1 MISNYINNLSI
12 RYKLILFL
20 IIPVLT
26 ILYFS
31 LSGIYLKFEQQ
42 QEGKKLLEFIQI
54 SYHIDNV
61 IHELQKERGI
71 SAGFVESGGQLF
83 REELRIQRQL
93 MDEKLE
99 FIRLSLLAA
108 DQKIDYSGF
117 PNVLARIKLNRKKL
131 NIIRKNVNSMKQSD
145 FFEGYS
151 NLITAGLDIIRHL
164 QVVTSDAVIAN
175 QSDAYTNLLM
185 LQERSGQERGLLNG
199 VFTSG
204 KLDARRFKLFAGY
217 VSDQEAL
224 LKKFYTVASKKQQA
238 LLHEKMKST
247 EIGDVEKL
255 RTAVIYKATRNDR
268 LNSILAFI
276 GYGGLIHNFK
286 NYVIRGDQ
294 RYENKFNAI
303 YKTAIK
309 TINEYQDLPGMSKK
323 EIDSL
328 NIIKITFGKYK
339 SLLENTRRLRNIGKN
354 ITEID
359 SVVKVDDR
367 PALEAI
373 NYLHKTVTGLDTS
386 KWWKNASVR
395 IELIR
400 EVSNSVRGDIVDLA
414 QQNLSSSTRTL
425 YLYLVLTITSLMI
438 SFVLGYRLIRYL
450 IGSII
455 NIATHMGKMQEQ
467 GEFDK
472 LLSVSGSD
480 EINKVTEAFNN
491 LIIERGK
498 FDEQLKLSAT
508 VFDKTSEAMVI
519 TDADNRFIMVNPAF
533 TEITGYILDEILG
546 KTPKLLQSGKQ
557 DKKFYQEMWD
567 SLRENDTWSGEILNK
582 RKNGEIF
589 PEWLNINV
597 IRNNQGEITKHIAM
611 FSDITERKQHEEEQV
626 VLQHQLLQAQKMESL
641 GQLTGGIAHDFN
653 NMLSAILGYTEL
665 AMESDNDESTL
676 KKYLNEVILAGNR
689 AKDLVIQMLTFS
701 RGGNGI
707 EFQLVDID
715 ALLKESINMIRPIL
729 PSTIEFVSHISR
741 DLAPVMANPVMINQ
755 VVMNLCINARD
766 AISEH
771 GRIDFGA
778 CLVSINN
785 EVCSACHQVI
795 SGDFLE
801 VSIKDTGSGIE
812 PNNIKNLFVPFFSTK
827 EMGSEKGTGM
837 GLAMVHGILHKHN
850 GHIIVESTLGKGSN
864 FRLLFPLASVEDI
877 SENKI
882 RSLSEDIEPTTT
894 ESTDKVKGRNVLLVD
909 DEESIVMLMTE
920 ILQSHGFKV
929 TGYMDSEQALSHF
942 KENKDK
948 YDLVITDQT
957 MPKLTGAELSKA
969 IIKIQP
975 DISVILCSGY
985 SDSIDKESS
994 ISVGIK
1000 AYMTKPIN
1008 MKDLFTTISTL
1019 FNDDS

>member
-1 MISNYINNLSI
+1 MLNNYINNLSI

-42 QEGKKLLEFIQI
+42 QEGKKLLEFIHI
-54 SYHIDNV
+54 SYQIDNA

-71 SAGFVESGGQLF
+71 SAGFVGSSGQLF

-93 MDEKLE
+93 MDEKLQLV
-99 FIRLSLLAA
+99 RLALPATDLKK
-108 DQKIDYSGF
+108 DNSGF
-117 PNVLARIKLNRKKL
+117 PDVLARIKLNRKKL
-131 NIIRKNVNSMKQSD
+131 NVIRNNVDSIKQSD

-151 NLITAGLDIIRHL
+151 DLIVSGLDIIRYL
-164 QVVTSDAVIAN
+164 QIVTSDAAIVR
-175 QSDAYTNLLM
+175 QSDAYTTLLI

-204 KLDARRFKLFAGY
+204 QLDAERFKLFAGY

-224 LKKFYTVASKKQQA
+224 LKKFYTVASKEQQA

-247 EIGDVEKL
+247 EIADVEKL
-255 RTAVIYKATRNDR
+255 RTAAIHKATRNDL
-268 LNSILAFI
+268 LNSLQSLI

-286 NYVIRGDQ
+286 NYVIRGRQ
-294 RYENKFNAI
+294 GYENRYNVI
-303 YKTAIK
+303 YVDAK
-309 TINEYQDLPGMSKK
+309 
-323 EIDSL
+323 
-328 NIIKITFGKYK
+328 NIIKKYQTLPGISEKEINSLKIIRDTFDKYK
-339 SLLENTRRLRNIGKN
+339 SFLENTRRLWHKGRTIS
-354 ITEID
+354 EID
-359 SVVKVDDR
+359 SIVKVDDR

-373 NYLHKTVTGLDTS
+373 EYLHKSVTGLDTS
-386 KWWKNASVR
+386 IWWEKASIR

-400 EVSNSVRGDIVDLA
+400 EVSNSVRADIVELA

-438 SFVLGYRLIRYL
+438 SFVLGYQLIRYL

-455 NIATHMGKMQEQ
+455 NIATHMSKMQEQ

-472 LLSVSGSD
+472 LLSISGTD
-480 EINKVTEAFNN
+480 EINKVAEAFNN

-508 VFDKTSEAMVI
+508 VFDKASEAMLI
-519 TDADNRFIMVNPAF
+519 TDTDNLFVMVNPAF
-533 TEITGYILDEILG
+533 THITGYSFDEIAG
-546 KTPKLLQSGKQ
+546 KTPAILQSGKQ
-557 DKKFYQEMWD
+557 DKEFYKEMWN
-567 SLRENDTWSGEILNK
+567 SLHQRGNWSGEILNQ

-597 IRNNQGEITKHIAM
+597 IRNNKGEITKHIAM
-611 FSDITERKQHEEEQV
+611 FSDITERKQHEEEQAA
-626 VLQHQLLQAQKMESL
+626 LQHQLLQAQKMEAL

-665 AMESDNDESTL
+665 AMESGNDETTL

-689 AKDLVIQMLTFS
+689 AKDLIIQMLTFS
-701 RGGNGI
+701 RGANGI

-715 ALLKESINMIRPIL
+715 SLLKESINMIRPIL

-741 DLAPVMANPVMINQ
+741 DVAPIMANPVMINQ

-877 SENKI
+877 AENKI
-882 RSLSEDIEPTTT
+882 RSISENIEPTAI
-894 ESTDKVKGRNVLLVD
+894 ESTDGVKGHNVLLVD

-920 ILQSHGFKV
+920 VLQNHGFKV

-942 KENKDK
+942 KENKNK

-969 IIKIQP
+969 IIEIQP

-985 SDSIDKESS
+985 STTMDKEGAEL
-994 ISVGIK
+994 IGIK
-1000 AYMTKPIN
+1000 AYLTKPVN
-1008 MKDLFTTISTL
+1008 MKDLFSTITKVL
-1019 FNDDS
+1019 G